1 VLQQPRQY
9 YTHAHTHTQTHT
21 HTHTHTQLSQS
32 AAASVRLN
40 CTSTRALRSDPMTPS
55 LGGRAHCQTLWAARV
70 VLASSLL
77 QLLPALAYPMNGG
90 GRGGA
95 VALLERLSFEPVGEW
110 VRATQDFAALEQCN
124 FCECHTCRRL
134 VQCSDCAPSACA
146 LERPP

>member
-1 VLQQPRQY
+1 VPQQPRQY
-9 YTHAHTHTQTHT
+9 SHTHAHTHTATT
-21 HTHTHTQLSQS
+21 ECCRKC
-32 AAASVRLN
+32 VRLN
-40 CTSTRALRSDPMTPS
+40 RTSTRSLRSDPMTPS

-77 QLLPALAYPMNGG
+77 QLLPPVQPARTGG
-90 GRGGA
+90 CPGA

-124 FCECHTCRRL
+124 FCECHACRRL
-134 VQCSDCAPSACA
+134 VQCSDCASSACA